1 MTPFPTIEH
10 QHVRKGREEERKVV
24 SGSEAIERDKE
35 MNSDGSAAPSV
46 RGVLPSMTRS
56 YPRKAEGRGAK
67 VCTKKQTGVQQHS
80 HHLRQLLFSTVPV
93 DCAARKLRRRAQS
106 AHVS

>member
-46 RGVLPSMTRS
+46 RGVLPSMT
-56 YPRKAEGRGAK
+56 
-67 VCTKKQTGVQQHS
+67 
-80 HHLRQLLFSTVPV
+80 LLPS
-93 DCAARKLRRRAQS
+93 
-106 AHVS
+106 